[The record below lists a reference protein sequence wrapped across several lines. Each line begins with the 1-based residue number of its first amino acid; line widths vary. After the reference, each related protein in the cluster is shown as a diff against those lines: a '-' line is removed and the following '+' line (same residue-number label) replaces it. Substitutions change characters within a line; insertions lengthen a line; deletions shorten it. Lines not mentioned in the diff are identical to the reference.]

1 MLADILIYL
10 KKDSPMRRIFLLS
23 LCVFGL
29 IQGAVSARQSPPPAE
44 VSYRFINLTE
54 QATVDLYR
62 NQGIAFS
69 GAAQGTESATRTLSN
84 DGQHTFALYAA
95 NQNPS
100 AGLPLAELELGQR
113 GGDFLLFAL
122 QDAQGIRL
130 AVYEYNNDPVPTNR
144 TRFSFWQASPVLPAN
159 VALVGQNGDLL
170 NDPQVNLAQAEKPWT
185 TTLVPSA
192 IYQVEI
198 RESVEGPALAATT
211 LNLTLANS
219 ILVVAYGARPL
230 RFYQFNFPLPS
241 QATVRFFHAG
251 RISPPLDVYANGR
264 LLLQNL
270 AYGAATPYILLTP
283 NTYTLTAYESGA
295 DPARVTPLWT
305 GQTPITASSPLTA
318 VLLGEANLRLLTYA
332 DDHFGIES
340 GQTRY
345 RFINA
350 ALNTLLVTL
359 GDSRRPSEPLV
370 RDIQYVLASG
380 NRLTPAT
387 PATLTVS
394 ETGGQDYLTLD
405 YVFEANTAVTFV
417 LVGNALVEGSMKLV
431 PLTWSWREA
440 FQTETSP

>member
-1 MLADILIYL
+1 MASMFELSCQQTYS
-10 KKDSPMRRIFLLS
+10 KKDS
-23 LCVFGL
+23 
-29 IQGAVSARQSPPPAE
+29 AVSARQSLPPAE
-44 VSYRFINLTE
+44 VSYRFLNLTE

-62 NQGIAFS
+62 NQGIAFL
-69 GAAQGTESATRTLSN
+69 GAAQALESATRTLSN
-84 DGQHTFALYAA
+84 NGQHTFALYAA
-95 NQNPS
+95 NQTPS

-113 GGDFLLFAL
+113 GGDFLLLAL
-122 QDAQGIRL
+122 QDAEGIRL
-130 AVYEYNNDPVPTNR
+130 AVYEYHSAPVPTNR
-144 TRFSFWQASPVLPAN
+144 TRFSFWQASPALPKS

-170 NDPQVNLAQAEKPWT
+170 NDPQANQAQTEDAWT

-198 RESVEGPALAATT
+198 RESVDGSALTATT

-219 ILVVAYGARPL
+219 VLVVAYGATTP
-230 RFYQFNFPLPS
+230 RFYQLNLPLPS
-241 QATVRFFHAG
+241 QAAIRFFHAG
-251 RISPPLDVYANGR
+251 RISPSLDIYADGR
-264 LLLQNL
+264 LLAQNL
-270 AYGAATPYILLTP
+270 VYGAATPYILLTP
-283 NTYTLTAYESGA
+283 DTYTLAAYESGA
-295 DPARVTPLWT
+295 DPARTTPLWT
-305 GQTPITASSPLTA
+305 GETPITASSPLTA
-318 VLLGEANLRLLTYA
+318 VLLGEANLRLLTYS
-332 DDHFGIES
+332 DNHFSIES

-359 GDSRRPSEPLV
+359 GDSRTPDEPLA

-387 PATLTVS
+387 PTTLTVS

-417 LVGNALVEGSMKLV
+417 LVGNALVEDSMRLV